1 MGYYEVRLIIAKVLW
16 HFDLN
21 LILKDGGELD
31 NWDDIK
37 NYQTYIKR
45 PLWVNANPAKRW
57 VKVSGGDEQ
66 NFS

>member
-45 PLWVNANPAKRW
+45 PLWVNAIPAKR
-57 VKVSGGDEQ
+57 
-66 NFS
+66 